1 MLIER
6 IITFV
11 FSSGLIINAML
22 FVPQA
27 YKLLKQKSAKGLSL
41 FTFIGFCVTQLAA
54 VFYGLLKD
62 DAVLVYGYFLSLM
75 TCGTVTFLI
84 FKYRKQ

>member
-6 IITFV
+6 IITFL

-22 FVPQA
+22 FIPQA
-27 YKLLKQKSAKGLSL
+27 YKLIKQKSAKGVSL
-41 FTFIGFCVTQLAA
+41 FTFIGFCLTQIAA
-54 VFYGLLKD
+54 VSYGYLKND
-62 DAVLVYGYFLSLM
+62 PVLIYGYFLSLL
-75 TCGTVTFLI
+75 TCGTVTILI